1 VNEPGALLASG
12 RDSDVFEYGSGLVLR
27 RSREGHSMSTEART
41 MEYVRGL
48 GYPVPAIA
56 EISDDGTDL
65 VMERVDGPSMLD
77 EIGRRPWTVRRQARL
92 LADLHQR
99 LHRIPAPE
107 WLPAAPCGEGD
118 RLVHLDL
125 HPLNVIIS
133 AKGPVVIDWPN
144 ARRGDPN
151 TDVALTWLLLA
162 AGEVPDGGLKSTLL
176 SKGRDLLVNAF
187 IAPFDSAQLKAQ
199 LADVVAWKVKD
210 PHMSAVEQ
218 KAMWSLLREH
228 REG

>member
-92 LADLHQR
+92 LARLHQR

-118 RLVHLDL
+118 RLVHA
-125 HPLNVIIS
+125 V
-133 AKGPVVIDWPN
+133 
-144 ARRGDPN
+144 
-151 TDVALTWLLLA
+151 
-162 AGEVPDGGLKSTLL
+162 
-176 SKGRDLLVNAF
+176 

-210 PHMSAVEQ
+210 PHMSEVEQ